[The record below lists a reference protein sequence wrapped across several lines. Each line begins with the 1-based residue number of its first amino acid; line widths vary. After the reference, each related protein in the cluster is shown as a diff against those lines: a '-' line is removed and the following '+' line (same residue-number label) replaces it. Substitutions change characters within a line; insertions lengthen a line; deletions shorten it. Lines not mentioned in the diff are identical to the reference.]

1 MAENTSRSSSA
12 PHYFHTTRATQLW
25 NATLDDDALLTA
37 KTNYHHKTFLIM
49 LEVQLRQG
57 FHVCLPAV
65 LSTDESLESIKGSIR
80 RLSVIEDHISLEVVE
95 EESWVNLAM
104 EEGGRR
110 LVEGN
115 TSAILRL
122 LKERGGV
129 DVLVAKEV
137 VNA

>member
-1 MAENTSRSSSA
+1 M
-12 PHYFHTTRATQLW
+12 
-25 NATLDDDALLTA
+25 
-37 KTNYHHKTFLIM
+37 
-49 LEVQLRQG
+49 
-57 FHVCLPAV
+57 
-65 LSTDESLESIKGSIR
+65 
-80 RLSVIEDHISLEVVE
+80 
-95 EESWVNLAM
+95 NLAM

>member
-1 MAENTSRSSSA
+1 
-12 PHYFHTTRATQLW
+12 
-25 NATLDDDALLTA
+25 
-37 KTNYHHKTFLIM
+37 M
-49 LEVQLRQG
+49 LEVQPRQG
-57 FHVCLPAV
+57 FHVSLPAV
-65 LSTDESLESIKGSIR
+65 LAIDESYESIKGSIR
-80 RLSVIEDHISLEVVE
+80 HLFVIQGHISLKVVE
-95 EESWVNLAM
+95 EESWVNSAM

-137 VNA
+137 VDA